1 MSLLMLVSATFL
13 MVSGTPYGLEEL
25 IQKTGFRDTMIILIL
40 TPILWSL
47 PTVMMLG
54 ELSAAIPAEGGFYVW
69 VTRALG
75 PFWGFQEAWLSLVSS
90 IFDMALYPTL
100 FVLYLS
106 RLWPWAGEGFHRI
119 LIGGAMIVACAVWNL
134 AGAKVVGKSSFWLSF
149 LMLAP
154 FVVMGV
160 WALFHGTLPGIPAVP
175 PVTGGDLMG
184 GVIIAMWNY
193 MGWDNASTVAGE
205 VENPQKT
212 YPLAMGGAL
221 VLVILSYV
229 LAVGCVL
236 RTGIDTSHWETGAW
250 VEAAN
255 LLVSPV
261 LGWAVIFG
269 GMLCGLGTF
278 NALVLSY
285 SRLPAVLAEDGFLPK
300 VFAKRF
306 ESNGSTWVA
315 VLALC
320 VLWTFTLGLSFE
332 RLVLIDVLLYG
343 AGLILEFVAL
353 AVLRSKEPDLE
364 RPFRVPGGKIAAWL
378 LGVPPTILIVLAF
391 LRNRT
396 ESMEMGPLGNV
407 SSLALGFFIML
418 LGVAY
423 YHAWNLWKRQATA

>member
-1 MSLLMLVSATFL
+1 MLVSATFL

-25 IQKTGFRDTMIILIL
+25 VQKTGFRDTMIILLL

-54 ELSAAIPAEGGFYVW
+54 ELSSSIPAEGGFYVW
-69 VTRALG
+69 VSRALG

-106 RLWPWAGEGFHRI
+106 RFWPWVGEGNHRI
-119 LIGGAMIVACAVWNL
+119 LVGGAMIAACAVWNL
-134 AGAKVVGKSSFWLSF
+134 AGAKVVGKSSYWLSF

-154 FVVMGV
+154 FVVMAG
-160 WALFHGTLPGIPAVP
+160 WSLFHANMFGVRSVP
-175 PVTGGDLMG
+175 PLTGGDLMG
-184 GVIIAMWNY
+184 GVLIAMWNY

-212 YPLAMGGAL
+212 YPRAMAG
-221 VLVILSYV
+221 VLVMVIMSYT
-229 LAVGCVL
+229 LTVGCVL
-236 RTGIDTSHWETGAW
+236 RTGIDTSGWETGAW

-255 LLVSPV
+255 LIVGPV

-306 ESNGSTWVA
+306 ESNGATWVA
-315 VLALC
+315 VLALS

-343 AGLILEFVAL
+343 VALALEFIAL
-353 AVLRSKEPDLE
+353 AVLRSKEPDLV
-364 RPFRVPGGKIAAWL
+364 RPYRVPGGTLGAWL
-378 LGVPPTILIVLAF
+378 LGVPPTLLILIAF

-396 ESMEMGPLGNV
+396 ETIDLGPLGEV
-407 SSLALGFFIML
+407 SSLL
-418 LGVAY
+418 LGVFIIVLGMAY
-423 YHAWNLWKRQATA
+423 YHACKLWRKPVEA